1 MIHGMNT
8 KVDQMHTRIQVSVPE
23 SLFYCKQRL
32 IYIYV
37 TILRYSNIF
46 KIPIDETDPTGI
58 AHEVLGEMSARLMP
72 GSVVR
77 NNPED
82 VRSLIFTLV
91 GHMGPICY
99 YLGGAINNVSPDE
112 TAVNP
117 HLRSAIW
124 SMFTIDGVGGK
135 TVREFVK
142 MMRRECVTIIT
153 MD

>member
-1 MIHGMNT
+1 MQLIWGRLPPSYRTYDSWYEYKGGSDAYQNPG
-8 KVDQMHTRIQVSVPE
+8 KCTRKS
-23 SLFYCKQRL
+23 FYCKQRL

-82 VRSLIFTLV
+82 IRSLIFTLV
-91 GHMGPICY
+91 GHMGPI
-99 YLGGAINNVSPDE
+99 
-112 TAVNP
+112 
-117 HLRSAIW
+117 
-124 SMFTIDGVGGK
+124 
-135 TVREFVK
+135 
-142 MMRRECVTIIT
+142 
-153 MD
+153 

>member
-23 SLFYCKQRL
+23 SLFYCKHRL

-77 NNPED
+77 KNPED

-91 GHMGPICY
+91 GHMGPI
-99 YLGGAINNVSPDE
+99 
-112 TAVNP
+112 
-117 HLRSAIW
+117 
-124 SMFTIDGVGGK
+124 
-135 TVREFVK
+135 
-142 MMRRECVTIIT
+142 
-153 MD
+153 